1 MAATTSVEVLA
12 VRWRR
17 QSVWSQGANQL
28 KAQIRRA
35 RLWAMLLTVG
45 GALFSAVSVQ
55 LISWLPTGAKV
66 FAGLAAVS
74 LGLVPVLGRG
84 AGSTVVRDWTRARSV
99 SEAIKTE
106 IYTYLAGV
114 TPYRGEDRTT
124 VLVDRLDALMIGAD
138 DLEQHVAGIA
148 PVPRPLPDVHDVDSY
163 VRIRVQAQI
172 DGYYRF
178 RAAGLRHRVN
188 LLRRIEL
195 GLAMLGAVLAA
206 IAGFVPAAGLTAWV
220 GLITTISTA
229 VVAHAAAERYEYQQ
243 IEFSRTADGLEDLLA
258 RYVDGPGGA
267 AADDALVAGCER
279 VISIQ
284 NEGWMAKLNSEEPAA

>member
-1 MAATTSVEVLA
+1 MTATTSAEVLA

-28 KAQIRRA
+28 KTQIQRA
-35 RLWAMLLTVG
+35 RLGAMLLTVG

-55 LISWLPTGAKV
+55 LISSVPTGAKV

-99 SEAIKTE
+99 SEALKTE

-114 TPYRGEDRTT
+114 APYRGDDRAT
-124 VLVDRLDALMIGAD
+124 VLVDRLDALLTGTE
-138 DLEQHVAGIA
+138 DLEQYVAGID
-148 PVPRPLPDVHDVDSY
+148 PVPRSLPDVHDVDSY
-163 VRIRVQAQI
+163 VQGRARAQI
-172 DGYYRF
+172 DGYYRR
-178 RAAGLRHRVN
+178 RAAELRRRVS
-188 LLRRIEL
+188 LVRRIEF

-206 IAGFVPAAGLTAWV
+206 VAGFVPGAGLTAWV
-220 GLITTISTA
+220 GLVTTVSTA

-243 IEFSRTADGLEDLLA
+243 IEFTRTADGLEDLLA
-258 RYVDGPGGA
+258 RYADGPGGDD
-267 AADDALVAGCER
+267 ADDALVAGCER

-284 NEGWMAKLNSEEPAA
+284 NEGWMAKLNSEDLAV